1 MDCHSRAN
9 ALLRNDVAYFQYRHC
24 ERQRSNPAFFQ
35 MNFIWDSSG
44 NKFSMTKRINRHF
57 ELTRMC
63 VELKR
68 NEIFCSNSEIQNLF
82 NNQELPFKA
91 NFNVGWAHQPT
102 FITMS
107 FRTGFGVSNKASQS
121 NAKFV
126 ILETLKQ
133 SWIIGG
139 STGSTQLSPRRA
151 GFTPFTRRTCQNPQ
165 FRVTQ
170 TGNADL
176 LSFFLSGLSQI
187 LL

>member
-9 ALLRNDVAYFQYRHC
+9 ALLRNDITYFQYRHC

-82 NNQELPFKA
+82 NNQQTNTAISSQLLLAFPYLFWNSPAIRSYIFQTPITISIKTIVFYFFFGSIMTCRQKPFI
-91 NFNVGWAHQPT
+91 
-102 FITMS
+102 FII
-107 FRTGFGVSNKASQS
+107 N
-121 NAKFV
+121 
-126 ILETLKQ
+126 
-133 SWIIGG
+133 
-139 STGSTQLSPRRA
+139 
-151 GFTPFTRRTCQNPQ
+151 
-165 FRVTQ
+165 
-170 TGNADL
+170 
-176 LSFFLSGLSQI
+176 
-187 LL
+187 